1 MDFAAMKRELIVGR
15 LAQRFGLRP
24 ETVWK
29 RLDEVRRTARER
41 PAAANT
47 VATEPPAVKVEAP
60 PATSPVGDRS
70 QASWPAAPHAQTQAP
85 SEPLAIWALVSALGS
100 WIVLPVVL
108 AIVALVLGLWGLP
121 HREEK
126 YLALDVA
133 GRFRDFVDTA
143 SLPLYRRLIVEGAWW
158 DFVDEVATHLVG
170 HLVVHHPAEAWPE
183 VDTWIGHPDMWLRRS
198 AIICQ
203 VGAKERTDAERL
215 FSICEARIEEKEFF
229 IRKAIGWSLRE
240 YAKTDPE
247 AVAEFAKAH
256 RGQLS
261 GLSFREATKHIQHLI
276 R

>member
-1 MDFAAMKRELIVGR
+1 MSLDINAACRMVTGALAALANPEKAIGMQAYMKTDMPFYGVQKPARAPIARQLVRE
-15 LAQRFGLRP
+15 F
-24 ETVWK
+24 
-29 RLDEVRRTARER
+29 
-41 PAAANT
+41 
-47 VATEPPAVKVEAP
+47 PPANHE
-60 PATSPVGDRS
+60 
-70 QASWPAAPHAQTQAP
+70 
-85 SEPLAIWALVSALGS
+85 EY
-100 WIVLPVVL
+100 
-108 AIVALVLGLWGLP
+108 VALVLGLWDLP

-126 YLALDVA
+126 YLALEVA
-133 GRFRDFVDTA
+133 GRFRSFVDTA

-183 VDTWIGHPDMWLRRS
+183 VETWIGHPDMWLRRS

-215 FSICEARIEEKEFF
+215 FSFCEARIEENEFF